1 MRAIP
6 APFYAL
12 VDTALGDDPA
22 VVVVNTAL
30 RSFAGRD
37 AFPWHLRIGI
47 ACRALGD
54 NGMPTPEEL
63 AVVTRLEGQ
72 LDSSVGADGNAV
84 FLARITARGE
94 RVLLY
99 RVDDPEQAN
108 DRLQQ
113 LLAAPAQLRE
123 WEFQME
129 YDRDWTLAQP
139 ELDLPLQD
147 PRLN

>member
-1 MRAIP
+1 MRETP

-12 VDTALGDDPA
+12 INTTLGEAPA

-47 ACRALGD
+47 RCRELGD

-63 AVVTRLEGQ
+63 EVVTRLEGQ
-72 LDSSVGADGNAV
+72 LESSIGADGNAV

-108 DRLQQ
+108 DRLQR

-123 WEFQME
+123 WAFQME
-129 YDRDWTLAQP
+129 YDLDWALAQP

-147 PRLN
+147 PRVK

>member
-12 VDTALGDDPA
+12 VDTTLGEDPA
-22 VVVVNTAL
+22 VVVVNTVL
-30 RSFAGRD
+30 GSFAGRD

-47 ACRALGD
+47 ACRGLGD
-54 NGMPTPEEL
+54 NGMPAPEEL
-63 AVVTRLEGQ
+63 EVVTRLEGQ
-72 LDSSVGADGNAV
+72 LESSIGADGNAV

-99 RVDDPEQAN
+99 RVHDPEQAN

-129 YDRDWTLAQP
+129 YDRDWALAQP

-147 PRLN
+147 PRVN

>member
-1 MRAIP
+1 M
-6 APFYAL
+6 
-12 VDTALGDDPA
+12 
-22 VVVVNTAL
+22 VVVNTAL

-47 ACRALGD
+47 GSRGLGD
-54 NGMPTPEEL
+54 NGMPTTEEL
-63 AVVTRLEGQ
+63 QVVTRLERH
-72 LDSSVGADGNAV
+72 LESSVGAEGNAV

-113 LLAAPAQLRE
+113 LLAAPVQLRE

-129 YDRDWTLAQP
+129 YDRDWTLAKP

-147 PRLN
+147 PRVN

>member
-1 MRAIP
+1 MGVIP

-12 VDTALGDDPA
+12 LDTAFGDDPA

-30 RSFAGRD
+30 RNFADRD

-47 ACRALGD
+47 ACSGLGD

-63 AVVTRLEGQ
+63 EVVTRLERH
-72 LDSSVGADGNAV
+72 LESSVGADGNAV

-113 LLAAPAQLRE
+113 LLAAPVQLRE

-129 YDRDWTLAQP
+129 YDRDWTLAHP

-147 PRLN
+147 PRVN

>member
-1 MRAIP
+1 MRETP

-12 VDTALGDDPA
+12 INTILGEDPA

-47 ACRALGD
+47 ACRELGD
-54 NGMPTPEEL
+54 NGMPAPEEL
-63 AVVTRLEGQ
+63 EEVTRLEGQ
-72 LDSSVGADGNAV
+72 LESSIGADGNAV

-99 RVDDPEQAN
+99 RVHDPEEAN
-108 DRLQQ
+108 DRLQE

-129 YDRDWTLAQP
+129 YDLDWALAQP

-147 PRLN
+147 SKVN

>member
-1 MRAIP
+1 MRETP
-6 APFYAL
+6 VPFYTL
-12 VDTALGDDPA
+12 IDTTLGDDPA

-30 RSFAGRD
+30 RSFAGRE

-47 ACRALGD
+47 ACRGLGD

-63 AVVTRLEGQ
+63 EVLMRLERQ
-72 LDSSVGADGNAV
+72 LESSIEADGNAV
-84 FLARITARGE
+84 FLARVTARGE

-99 RVDDPEQAN
+99 RVDDPEQTN
-108 DRLQQ
+108 DHLQQ

-147 PRLN
+147 PRVN

>member
-1 MRAIP
+1 MREPP
-6 APFYAL
+6 APFYTL
-12 VDTALGDDPA
+12 INTGLGEDPA

-30 RSFAGRD
+30 RSYAGRD
-37 AFPWHLRIGI
+37 AIPWHLRIGI
-47 ACRALGD
+47 ACRGLGD
-54 NGMPTPEEL
+54 NGTPTPEEL
-63 AVVTRLEGQ
+63 EVVTCLEG
-72 LDSSVGADGNAV
+72 LLESSIGADGNAV

-113 LLAAPAQLRE
+113 LLAAPVQLRE

-147 PRLN
+147 FRLN

>member
-1 MRAIP
+1 MRETP

-12 VDTALGDDPA
+12 INTALGEDPA

-30 RSFAGRD
+30 RTFSGRN

-47 ACRALGD
+47 ACKGLSD

-72 LDSSVGADGNAV
+72 LESSVQADGNAV

-99 RVDDPEQAN
+99 RVDDPERAN

-113 LLAAPAQLRE
+113 LLDAPAQPRE

-129 YDRDWTLAQP
+129 YDRDWALAQP

-147 PRLN
+147 SKVN

>member
-1 MRAIP
+1 MRETP
-6 APFYAL
+6 VPFYTLINTVIGEA
-12 VDTALGDDPA
+12 PA

-30 RSFAGRD
+30 RTD
-37 AFPWHLRIGI
+37 AVRTLFPWHLRIGI
-47 ACRALGD
+47 ACRSLGD

-63 AVVTRLEGQ
+63 EVVTRLET
-72 LDSSVGADGNAV
+72 LIDSSVGAEGNAV

-99 RVDDPEQAN
+99 RVHDPEQAN

-113 LLAAPAQLRE
+113 LLAMPGPARP

-129 YDRDWTLAQP
+129 HDVDWTLAAP

-147 PRLN
+147 PGVN

>member
-1 MRAIP
+1 MRETP

-12 VDTALGDDPA
+12 INTTLGEAPA

-47 ACRALGD
+47 TCRELGD

-63 AVVTRLEGQ
+63 EVVTRLEG
-72 LDSSVGADGNAV
+72 LFESSFEADGNAV

-108 DRLQQ
+108 DHLQQ
-113 LLAAPAQLRE
+113 LLASPVQLRE

-139 ELDLPLQD
+139 ELDLPLRD
-147 PRLN
+147 SEVN

>member
-1 MRAIP
+1 MRVIP

-22 VVVVNTAL
+22 VVVVNPAL
-30 RSFAGRD
+30 RSFAGRE

-47 ACRALGD
+47 ACRELGD

-63 AVVTRLEGQ
+63 EVVTRLEGQ
-72 LDSSVGADGNAV
+72 LESSIGADGNAV

-99 RVDDPEQAN
+99 RVHDPEQAN

-129 YDRDWTLAQP
+129 YDRDWALAQP

-147 PRLN
+147 SKVN

>member
-1 MRAIP
+1 MRETP

-12 VDTALGDDPA
+12 INTTLGEAPA

-30 RSFAGRD
+30 RSLAGRD
-37 AFPWHLRIGI
+37 AFPWHLRTGI
-47 ACRALGD
+47 TCRELGD
-54 NGMPTPEEL
+54 NGMPTPEEPE
-63 AVVTRLEGQ
+63 VVTRLEG
-72 LDSSVGADGNAV
+72 LFESSVEADGNAV

-99 RVDDPEQAN
+99 RVDNPVQAN
-108 DRLQQ
+108 DHLQQ
-113 LLAAPAQLRE
+113 LLAAPVQLRE

-147 PRLN
+147 SRLN

>member
-1 MRAIP
+1 MRETQ

-12 VDTALGDDPA
+12 INTTLGEDPA
-22 VVVVNTAL
+22 VVLVNTAL
-30 RSFAGRD
+30 RSVAGRD
-37 AFPWHLRIGI
+37 AFPWHLRICI
-47 ACRALGD
+47 ACRGLGD

-63 AVVTRLEGQ
+63 EVVTRLEGQ
-72 LDSSVGADGNAV
+72 IQSSVGADGNGV

-108 DRLQQ
+108 DHLQQ
-113 LLAAPAQLRE
+113 LLVAPVQLRE

-129 YDRDWTLAQP
+129 YDREWTLAQP

-147 PRLN
+147 PRVN

>member
-1 MRAIP
+1 MRETP

-12 VDTALGDDPA
+12 INTTLGEDPA

-47 ACRALGD
+47 GCRELGD

-63 AVVTRLEGQ
+63 EVVTRLEGQ
-72 LDSSVGADGNAV
+72 LESSIGADGNAV

-94 RVLLY
+94 RVLLC
-99 RVDDPEQAN
+99 RVHDPEQAN

-129 YDRDWTLAQP
+129 YDRDWALAQP

-147 PRLN
+147 PRVN

>member
-1 MRAIP
+1 MRETP
-6 APFYAL
+6 VPFYAL
-12 VDTALGDDPA
+12 INTTLGEDPA

-37 AFPWHLRIGI
+37 ALPWHLRIGI
-47 ACRALGD
+47 ACGELD
-54 NGMPTPEEL
+54 DYDMPTPEEL
-63 AVVTRLEGQ
+63 EVVTRLEGQ
-72 LDSSVGADGNAV
+72 LGSSIGADGNAV

-99 RVDDPEQAN
+99 RVHDPEQAN

-129 YDRDWTLAQP
+129 YDRDWALAQP
-139 ELDLPLQD
+139 DLDLPLQD
-147 PRLN
+147 PRVN

>member
-12 VDTALGDDPA
+12 INTTLGEDPA

-30 RSFAGRD
+30 RSFAGRE

-47 ACRALGD
+47 ACRELGD

-63 AVVTRLEGQ
+63 EVVTRLEGQ
-72 LDSSVGADGNAV
+72 LESSVEADGNAV

-99 RVDDPEQAN
+99 RVHDPEEAN
-108 DRLQQ
+108 DRLQE

-129 YDRDWTLAQP
+129 YDLDWALAQP
-139 ELDLPLQD
+139 ELDLLLQD
-147 PRLN
+147 SKVN